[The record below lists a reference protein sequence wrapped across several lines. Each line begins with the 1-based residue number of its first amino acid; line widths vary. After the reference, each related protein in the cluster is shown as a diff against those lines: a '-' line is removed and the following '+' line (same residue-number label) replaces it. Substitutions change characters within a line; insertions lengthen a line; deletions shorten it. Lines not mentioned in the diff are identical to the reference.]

1 MEQHEDRPDGN
12 YFGWKFSFFSLILM
26 IITFFAIVFF
36 DDPPEDGGNKWKN
49 VETKQDSIRIE
60 RITGTKVTE

>member
-1 MEQHEDRPDGN
+1 
-12 YFGWKFSFFSLILM
+12 M